1 MTYSRNAK
9 RDLLGKKFVL
19 GNLKCSEMK
28 EVENETKE
36 GGMSLIGQRNLVSIN
51 GYSDGRND

>member
-1 MTYSRNAK
+1 MSYNRIAK

-19 GNLKCSEMK
+19 SNLRHSEMK

-36 GGMSLIGQRNLVSIN
+36 
-51 GYSDGRND
+51 